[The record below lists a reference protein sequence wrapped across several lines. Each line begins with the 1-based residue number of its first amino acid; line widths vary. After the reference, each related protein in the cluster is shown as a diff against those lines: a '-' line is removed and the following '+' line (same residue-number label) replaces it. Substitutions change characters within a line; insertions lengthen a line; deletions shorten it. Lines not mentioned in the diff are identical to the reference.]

1 MQRSRKIPT
10 YNEEKNQST
19 ETNLDMLQMRKT
31 VDENIKT
38 VVITIL
44 HMFKKVE
51 VNVSMVG
58 RNTEDILKNRN

>member
-19 ETNLDMLQMRKT
+19 ETNLDMLQMRKP

-51 VNVSMVG
+51 KNVSMVG

>member
-19 ETNLDMLQMRKT
+19 ETNLDMLQMRKP

-51 VNVSMVG
+51 ENVSMVG

>member
-10 YNEEKNQST
+10 HNEEKNQST
-19 ETNLDMLQMRKT
+19 ETNLDMLQMRKP

-51 VNVSMVG
+51 ENVSMVG